1 VVRVISL
8 SNVTFTELDHIGLGR
23 NLQTSRVFDQQIR
36 QEMFRVTPTS
46 SRHLAPIFPPQVASG
61 PPIRV
66 VVVDDHEMILQS
78 VERLLAADPQITI
91 VGTALTAADGM
102 EMVWQTTPDVLVLDY
117 HLPDM
122 DAPEVI
128 RHLKASH
135 PDVKIVTFSG
145 ADRPGSLYESMEAG
159 SSAWVRKTRAI
170 QELRDAI
177 VCVAA
182 GLAYV
187 NDEIEAQPRLDQLTI
202 HYQPVVT
209 LDEGLIVGFEALV
222 RWQHPQQGL
231 LYPAAFLPHA
241 ERTGFVEDIDRWVRE
256 QAIAQLAIWQQRFPS
271 SPSLWMGVNVSSS
284 SLAKRDLV
292 ATTDKFIADYG
303 VQPRDVIIEI
313 KESALVNSAE
323 DTIELLSRL
332 HAIGVRLA
340 LEDYG
345 SSFSAMSHVHKHAF
359 DCLKIERSFTT
370 DLPRAL
376 GSAWLISGI
385 AEVTKS
391 MHSMCIAEGLQN
403 MEQVD
408 ALRESGV
415 NLGQGFLFSPP
426 VSVEECHELLRNR
439 TLAPTPAVVARE
451 IDTLN
456 LAKQ

>member
-1 VVRVISL
+1 MAP
-8 SNVTFTELDHIGLGR
+8 N
-23 NLQTSRVFDQQIR
+23 
-36 QEMFRVTPTS
+36 P
-46 SRHLAPIFPPQVASG
+46 SRHLAPIFPPSTSV

-78 VERLLAADPQITI
+78 VERLLAVDPQITI
-91 VGTALTAADGM
+91 VGTALTAANGM
-102 EMVWQTTPDVLVLDY
+102 EMVRQTTPDVLVIDY

-128 RHLKASH
+128 RLLKVSH

-145 ADRPGSLYESMEAG
+145 ADRPGSLYESMQAG

-177 VCVAA
+177 VCVAS
-182 GLAYV
+182 GMPFL
-187 NDEIEAQPRLDQLTI
+187 NDEIEAQPRLDQLAL
-202 HYQPVVT
+202 HYQPVVS
-209 LDEGLIVGFEALV
+209 LESGRIVGFEALV

-231 LYPAAFLPHA
+231 LHPSAFLPHA
-241 ERTGFVEDIDRWVRE
+241 ERTGFVEDIDRWVRQ
-256 QAIAQLAIWQQRFPS
+256 QAIAQLATWQRRFPS
-271 SPSLWMGVNVSSS
+271 SPSLWMGVNLSSS
-284 SLAKRDLV
+284 SLLKLDLL
-292 ATTDKFIADYG
+292 TTTEKFIADSG

-313 KESALVNSAE
+313 KESALINSAE
-323 DTIELLSRL
+323 DTLELLTRMHS
-332 HAIGVRLA
+332 IGVRLA

-345 SSFSAMSHVHKHAF
+345 SSFSAMSYVHQYAF

-385 AEVTKS
+385 SEVTKS
-391 MHSMCIAEGLQN
+391 MNALCVAEGIES

-415 NLGQGFLFSPP
+415 TLGQGFLFSPP
-426 VSVEECHELLRNR
+426 ASDEECHDLL
-439 TLAPTPAVVARE
+439 LKESLFPTSALTPQMIATSRLVE
-451 IDTLN
+451 S
-456 LAKQ
+456 

>member
-1 VVRVISL
+1 
-8 SNVTFTELDHIGLGR
+8 
-23 NLQTSRVFDQQIR
+23 
-36 QEMFRVTPTS
+36 MAPTP
-46 SRHLAPIFPPQVASG
+46 SRHLAPIFPPQSAPSE
-61 PPIRV
+61 PIRV

-91 VGTALTAADGM
+91 VGTAMTGADGM
-102 EMVWQTTPDVLVLDY
+102 EMVWQTNPDVLVIDY

-128 RHLKASH
+128 RQLKVSH
-135 PDVKIVTFSG
+135 PEVKIVTFSG

-187 NDEIEAQPRLDQLTI
+187 NDEIEAQPRLDQLAL
-202 HYQPVVT
+202 YFQPVVS
-209 LDEGLIVGFEALV
+209 LENGNIVGFEALV
-222 RWQHPQQGL
+222 RWQHPQRGL
-231 LYPAAFLPHA
+231 LHPAAFLPHA
-241 ERTGFVEDIDRWVRE
+241 EKTGFVEDIDRWVRK
-256 QAIAQLAIWQQRFPS
+256 QAIAQLATWQQRFPS

-284 SLAKRDLV
+284 SLAKHDLV
-292 ATTDKFIADYG
+292 TTTEEFIADSG
-303 VQPRDVIIEI
+303 VQPCDVIIEI
-313 KESALVNSAE
+313 KESALINSAE

-345 SSFSAMSHVHKHAF
+345 SSFSAMSHVHQHHF
-359 DCLKIERSFTT
+359 DCLKIERTFTT

-376 GSAWLISGI
+376 GTAWLISGI
-385 AEVTKS
+385 AEVTRS
-391 MHSMCIAEGLQN
+391 MNAMCIAEGLQS

-415 NLGQGFLFSPP
+415 TLGQGFLFSPP
-426 VSVEECHELLRNR
+426 VSAEECHELLRS
-439 TLAPTPAVVARE
+439 TSLMPTSTSEQLTNASIAV
-451 IDTLN
+451 
-456 LAKQ
+456 KP